1 VTYLLSFRNKRKVS
15 NLIYVIVATSCF
27 GVALVPLISILY
39 ETISRGA
46 AALSISLFTQVTPPI
61 GGSGGGILNAI
72 EGSLVM
78 VGLASLIGVP
88 VGVLAGAYLS
98 EYPGK
103 FGYYVRLLAE
113 VLTGVPSIVTGIFIY
128 ELIVATQHRFSAFS
142 GGVALGMMMIPI
154 VAIST
159 HESLKLVA
167 SSIREGGLALGI
179 SRAKTLIYILL
190 SSARSGVITGIVLA
204 VARVM
209 GETAPLLFTAL
220 GSQFMMTGI
229 NSPSASLTVLIF
241 DFGTSPYD
249 NAHTL
254 AWGAAL
260 ILLAI
265 VLGLNIVVRAASKLK
280 VTGAE

>member
-1 VTYLLSFRNKRKVS
+1 MLSFHSRRKIS
-15 NLIYVIVATSCF
+15 NVVFIALASTCFCLALI
-27 GVALVPLISILY
+27 PLIAILY
-39 ETISRGA
+39 ETITRGA
-46 AALSISLFTQVTPPI
+46 AAVSIALFTQVTPPI
-61 GGSGGGILNAI
+61 GENGGGILNAI
-72 EGSLVM
+72 EGSLAM
-78 VGLASLIGVP
+78 VGLACLFGVP
-88 VGVLAGAYLS
+88 VGVLGGAYLS

-103 FGYYVRLLAE
+103 FGYYVRLIAE
-113 VLTGVPSIVTGIFIY
+113 VLTGVPSIVTGIFVY

-142 GGVALGMMMIPI
+142 GGVALGFMMIPI

-159 HESLKLVA
+159 HESLKLVS

-179 SRAKTLIYILL
+179 SRAKTLVYILL
-190 SSARSGVITGIVLA
+190 SSARSGVITGIALA

-229 NSPSASLTVLIF
+229 NSPAASLTVSIF
-241 DFGTSPYD
+241 EFGTSPYD

-260 ILLAI
+260 VLLAI
-265 VLGLNIVVRAASKLK
+265 VLSLNIIVRMASRLK
-280 VTGAE
+280 VTGTE